1 MIGCDCAVCQS
12 SNPKNKRFRSS
23 IAVTTTPQ
31 SNAAGHAGEQTI
43 LVDTTPEL
51 RLQSLTFG
59 LRKVDAVLFTHT
71 HADHVMG
78 LDDMRR
84 FNDLYDVE
92 IPVYGDPA
100 TLNEIRRIYPYIFR
114 DTGQLGGGK
123 PRLSLHEV
131 DAEFPLFGLDIHSF
145 YVMHGKLPV
154 LSYRFDQPQT
164 PHTSA
169 RSFAYCTDVNFIP
182 PDSMAKLRGLDL
194 LILDAVRYEPHS
206 THFGFYQALE
216 IIAELQPKRALLTH
230 LSHHFDHDA
239 ANAECPPNVEL
250 AYDGQVI
257 EL

>member
-92 IPVYGDPA
+92 IPVYGDA
-100 TLNEIRRIYPYIFR
+100 DTLQR
-114 DTGQLGGGK
+114 
-123 PRLSLHEV
+123 H
-131 DAEFPLFGLDIHSF
+131 
-145 YVMHGKLPV
+145 
-154 LSYRFDQPQT
+154 T
-164 PHTSA
+164 PHLPLHLS
-169 RSFAYCTDVNFIP
+169 RH
-182 PDSMAKLRGLDL
+182 G
-194 LILDAVRYEPHS
+194 AVRR
-206 THFGFYQALE
+206 GQA
-216 IIAELQPKRALLTH
+216 APV
-230 LSHHFDHDA
+230 A
-239 ANAECPPNVEL
+239 A
-250 AYDGQVI
+250 
-257 EL
+257 